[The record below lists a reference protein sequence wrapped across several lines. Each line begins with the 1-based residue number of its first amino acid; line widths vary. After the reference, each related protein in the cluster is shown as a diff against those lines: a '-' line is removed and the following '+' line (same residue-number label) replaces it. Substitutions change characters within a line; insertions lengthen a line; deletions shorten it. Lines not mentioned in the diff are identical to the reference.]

1 MIYHYW
7 FFDNIFKF
15 QHSVYNGCHDL
26 TMLSVNINDIAI
38 ITIKNID
45 NRCIIQNISKPE
57 AIKLL

>member
-7 FFDNIFKF
+7 FFNNIFKF

-45 NRCIIQNISKPE
+45 NPCIIQNISKPE